1 MPLQSSP
8 PESIESAEWAST
20 SEIEASPPAPPPA
33 SVLKPAVS
41 AFLDHLLKLQLLSA
55 SFSERF
61 LRNSGSRICDIENEE
76 QLGRALVQ
84 AGILTEYQLDRV
96 MVGTT
101 HGLVF
106 GNHRVLNRLG
116 SGSMG
121 VIFLAEHMLMKRQVA
136 VKVVPVDDDC
146 PSFVLERFYAEVRV
160 LADLHHPNI
169 VSAIDAGKLPPAGPG
184 MPALLYLVME
194 LVRGGD
200 LEEYVEQNGQV
211 EISQAC
217 EWIRQAA
224 CGLQEAHDRH
234 LIHRDVKPSNLLLDE
249 QGQVKLVDFGLVR
262 QFCSQLTDHRSLLG
276 TPDFMAPEQ
285 AGDPTTVDGR
295 ADIYGLGASLFWL
308 LTGQMPF
315 KRARSVA
322 EALQI
327 LQCGTPRHLRSIRPD
342 APPQLDA
349 IIHSMLSRDP
359 DQRPS
364 QPLSV
369 MSALLPFAQ
378 SCPLPTR
385 LSTNVGGAVA
395 AATAEIAAAEPTPAV
410 AKVLIVDDEASI
422 RFIARQILEANGFA
436 CADAADGRT
445 AIETFAE
452 FEPDL
457 VMLDIQLPGM
467 NGYDVCAALRRRFPQ
482 RHFKIIVVSGLGDR
496 NDLAEALEKGAD
508 DYISKP
514 LGARELPA
522 RVMHALRLKEAQDQT
537 SFLSQQLQLTNRQL
551 QSSLA
556 ARTSEVRKAHDAML
570 VGMAKMAESG
580 DGETPGHLQR
590 MQRYTRVLANSIE
603 DAPSWEGVIN
613 RVFLDQLERC
623 VPLHDIGKIGLPES
637 LLLKP
642 GRLTPEERTLME
654 THTIIG
660 DRMLEAIR
668 QEYGHSLQFLGIAS
682 AIVRSHHERFDGA
695 GYPDRISGEAI
706 HAAARL
712 TSVAD
717 VYDALR
723 RRRSHKPALSHQET
737 AHLITEQSDGQ
748 FDPVLVEAF
757 KRCAGEFEQ
766 IFRDIPY

>member
-1 MPLQSSP
+1 MPLQSSQESTAWPSTP
-8 PESIESAEWAST
+8 PLSEAAGSAAIGT
-20 SEIEASPPAPPPA
+20 PPTT
-33 SVLKPAVS
+33 LRPAVH
-41 AFLDHLLKLQLLSA
+41 AFLDHLLKLQLLSM

-61 LRNSGSRICDIENEE
+61 LRLSGAQIGDIENEE

-84 AGILTEYQLDRV
+84 AGLLTDYQLDRV

-101 HGLVF
+101 HGLIF

-146 PSFVLERFYAEVRV
+146 PAAILERFYSEVRV

-169 VSAIDAGKLPPAGPG
+169 VSAIDAGRLPPASHG

-200 LEEYVEQNGQV
+200 LEEHVELHGPV
-211 EISQAC
+211 EVPQAC

-249 QGQVKLVDFGLVR
+249 QNQVKLVDFGLVR

-285 AGDPTTVDGR
+285 AGDPSTVDGR

-308 LTGQMPF
+308 LTGQMPY

-322 EALQI
+322 VALQM
-327 LQCGTPRHLRSIRPD
+327 LQCGTPRHLRELRPD
-342 APPQLDA
+342 APAQLDA
-349 IIHSMLSRDP
+349 IIHSMLARDP
-359 DQRPS
+359 DQRPN
-364 QPLSV
+364 QPLAV

-378 SCPLPTR
+378 YCPLPVR
-385 LSTNVGGAVA
+385 LPTKAGLSSSVQNN
-395 AATAEIAAAEPTPAV
+395 EPAAAEEPAPPV
-410 AKVLIVDDEASI
+410 AKILIVDDEVAI
-422 RFIARQILEANGFA
+422 RFIARQILEASGFECTEA
-436 CADAADGRT
+436 TDGRS
-445 AIETFAE
+445 AIEAFAKG
-452 FEPDL
+452 EPDL
-457 VMLDIQLPGM
+457 VLLDIQLPGM
-467 NGYDVCAALRRRFPQ
+467 TGYEVCQALRRRFPQ
-482 RHFKIIVVSGLGDR
+482 RLFKIIIVSGQGDR

-508 DYISKP
+508 DYIVKP

-522 RVMHALRLKEAQDQT
+522 RVLHALRLKEAQDQT
-537 SFLSQQLQLTNRQL
+537 AFLSQQLQLTNRQL

-556 ARTSEVRKAHDAML
+556 ARTCEVRKAHDAML

-590 MQRYTRVLANSIE
+590 LQRYTRVLAEHIQGSS
-603 DAPSWEGVIN
+603 SWDGVIN

-623 VPLHDIGKIGLPES
+623 VPLHDIGKIGLPEHI
-637 LLLKP
+637 LLKP
-642 GRLTPEERTLME
+642 GPLTPDERSLME
-654 THTIIG
+654 THTLIG

-682 AIVRSHHERFDGA
+682 AIVRSHHERFDGT
-695 GYPDRISGEAI
+695 GYPDRLAGEGI

-712 TSVAD
+712 TAMAD

-723 RRRSHKPALSHQET
+723 RRRAHKQALSHADTVVTIVHES
-737 AHLITEQSDGQ
+737 AGQ
-748 FDPVLVEAF
+748 FDPVLVAAF
-757 KRCAGEFEQ
+757 ERCSNDFEQ
-766 IFRDIPY
+766 IFRDIPS

>member
-1 MPLQSSP
+1 
-8 PESIESAEWAST
+8 
-20 SEIEASPPAPPPA
+20 
-33 SVLKPAVS
+33 VH

-55 SFSERF
+55 SFSDRF
-61 LRNSGSRICDIENEE
+61 LRNSACQISDIENEE

-96 MVGTT
+96 LVGTT

-146 PSFVLERFYAEVRV
+146 PSSVLERFYAEVRV

-169 VSAIDAGKLPPAGPG
+169 VTAIDAGKLPPASHG

-200 LEEYVEQNGQV
+200 LEEYVQQNGPV
-211 EISQAC
+211 DVPQAC

-234 LIHRDVKPSNLLLDE
+234 IIHRDVKPSNLLLDE

-285 AGDPTTVDGR
+285 AGDPTSVDGR
-295 ADIYGLGASLFWL
+295 ADIYGLGATLFWL

-322 EALQI
+322 EALQM
-327 LQCGTPRHLRSIRPD
+327 LQCGTPRHLRQLRPD
-342 APPQLDA
+342 APAQLDA
-349 IIHSMLSRDP
+349 IIHSMLARDP
-359 DQRPS
+359 DQRPN

-378 SCPLPTR
+378 HCPVPVR
-385 LSTNVGGAVA
+385 PVSPPGRVAPGA
-395 AATAEIAAAEPTPAV
+395 TSGPAV
-410 AKVLIVDDEASI
+410 QEPPAQLAKILIVDDEVSI
-422 RFIARQILEANGFA
+422 RLLARQILETHGYA
-436 CADAADGRT
+436 CAEAADGR
-445 AIETFAE
+445 AAVEAFGK

-457 VMLDIQLPGM
+457 VLLDIQLPGM
-467 NGYDVCAALRRRFPQ
+467 TGFEVCELLRRRFPQ
-482 RHFKIIVVSGLGDR
+482 RHFKIIIVSGQGDS
-496 NDLAEALEKGAD
+496 NELAEALERGAD
-508 DYISKP
+508 DYIAKP

-522 RVMHALRLKEAQDQT
+522 RVLHALRLKEAQDQT
-537 SFLSQQLQLTNRQL
+537 TFLSQQLQLTNRQL

-590 MQRYTRVLANSIE
+590 MQRYTRVLADSVQ
-603 DAPSWEGVIN
+603 DAPSWDGVVN
-613 RVFLDQLERC
+613 RVFLEQLERC
-623 VPLHDIGKIGLPES
+623 VPLHDIGKIGLPEQI
-637 LLLKP
+637 LLKP
-642 GRLTPEERTLME
+642 GRLTPEERALME
-654 THTIIG
+654 THTVIG

-682 AIVRSHHERFDGA
+682 AIVRSHHERFDGT

-712 TSVAD
+712 TALAD

-723 RRRSHKPALSHQET
+723 RRRAHKPALSHQET
-737 AHLITEQSDGQ
+737 AQVIIEQSEGQ

-757 KRCAGEFEQ
+757 KRGAGEFEQ

>member
-1 MPLQSSP
+1 MPLQSSHP
-8 PESIESAEWAST
+8 NAWPTIVEQDNPEVPTSAAT
-20 SEIEASPPAPPPA
+20 AAPK
-33 SVLKPAVS
+33 LRPAVH
-41 AFLDHLLKLQLLSA
+41 AFLDHLLKLQLLSS
-55 SFSERF
+55 SFSDQL
-61 LRNSGSRICDIENEE
+61 LRQSGAQMSDIENEE

-84 AGILTEYQLDRV
+84 AGLLTEYQLDRV
-96 MVGTT
+96 LVGTT

-116 SGSMG
+116 AGSMG

-146 PSFVLERFYAEVRV
+146 PSSVLERFYSEVRV

-169 VSAIDAGKLPPAGPG
+169 VSAIDAGKLPPASKA

-200 LEEYVEQNGQV
+200 LEEHVELHGPV
-211 EISQAC
+211 EVSQAC

-249 QGQVKLVDFGLVR
+249 QSQVKLVDFGLVR

-285 AGDPTTVDGR
+285 AGDPSTVDGR
-295 ADIYGLGASLFWL
+295 ADIYGLGATLFWL
-308 LTGQMPF
+308 LTGQMPY

-322 EALQI
+322 EALQM
-327 LQCGTPRHLRSIRPD
+327 LQSGTPRHLRELKPD
-342 APPQLDA
+342 APVQLDA
-349 IIHSMLSRDP
+349 IIDSMLARDP
-359 DQRPS
+359 DQRPN
-364 QPLSV
+364 QPLAV

-378 SCPLPTR
+378 YCPSPARLPATR
-385 LSTNVGGAVA
+385 GQTAAGAKKPAVA
-395 AATAEIAAAEPTPAV
+395 ADECEAPV
-410 AKVLIVDDEASI
+410 AKILIVDDEASI
-422 RFIARQILEANGFA
+422 RFMARQILEANGFA
-436 CADAADGRT
+436 CTEAADGRA
-445 AIETFAE
+445 AIEAFARV
-452 FEPDL
+452 EPDL
-457 VMLDIQLPGM
+457 VLLDIQLPGIS
-467 NGYDVCAALRRRFPQ
+467 GYDVCEALRRRYPN
-482 RHFKIIVVSGLGDR
+482 RMFKIIIASGQGDR
-496 NDLAEALEKGAD
+496 NELAEALEKGAD
-508 DYISKP
+508 DYIAKP
-514 LGARELPA
+514 LGIRELPA
-522 RVMHALRLKEAQDQT
+522 RVLHALRLKEAQDQT
-537 SFLSQQLQLTNRQL
+537 GFLSQQLQLTNRQL

-590 MQRYTRVLANSIE
+590 LQLYTVALAKSI
-603 DAPSWEGVIN
+603 DDSPSWDGVVN

-623 VPLHDIGKIGLPES
+623 VPLHDIGKIGLPEHI
-637 LLLKP
+637 LLKP
-642 GRLTPEERTLME
+642 GKLTADERALME
-654 THTIIG
+654 THTLIG

-682 AIVRSHHERFDGA
+682 AIVRSHHERFDGT

-712 TSVAD
+712 TAVAD

-723 RRRSHKPALSHQET
+723 RRRSHKPALSHAETVTVLTQEST
-737 AHLITEQSDGQ
+737 GQ
-748 FDPVLVEAF
+748 FDPALVLAF
-757 KRCAGEFEQ
+757 QRCAGEFER
-766 IFRDIPY
+766 IFRDIPS

>member
-1 MPLQSSP
+1 MSL
-8 PESIESAEWAST
+8 ST
-20 SEIEASPPAPPPA
+20 TEKATNGADWPTQGTTEQTGPGTS
-33 SVLKPAVS
+33 LRPAVH

-61 LRNSGSRICDIENEE
+61 LKQSGSQISDIENEE

-84 AGILTEYQLDRV
+84 AGLLTEYQLDRV
-96 MVGTT
+96 LVGTT

-136 VKVVPVDDDC
+136 VKVVPVDEDC
-146 PSFVLERFYAEVRV
+146 LPSVLERFYAEVRV

-169 VSAIDAGKLPPAGPG
+169 VSAIDAGKLPPATKG

-200 LEEYVEQNGQV
+200 LEEHVELHGPV

-249 QGQVKLVDFGLVR
+249 QHQVKLVDFGLVR

-285 AGDPTTVDGR
+285 AGDPSTVDGR
-295 ADIYGLGASLFWL
+295 ADIYGLGATLFWL
-308 LTGQMPF
+308 LTGQMPY

-322 EALQI
+322 EALQM
-327 LQCGTPRHLRSIRPD
+327 LQSGKPRRLREVRAEIPVE
-342 APPQLDA
+342 LDA
-349 IIHSMLSRDP
+349 IVDSMLARDP

-364 QPLSV
+364 QPLAV

-378 SCPLPTR
+378 YCPLPARIKTGKPQTEA
-385 LSTNVGGAVA
+385 LSSVRDQEALV
-395 AATAEIAAAEPTPAV
+395 EPV
-410 AKVLIVDDEASI
+410 AKVLLVDDEASI
-422 RFIARQILEANGFA
+422 RYIERQILEAHGFA
-436 CADAADGRT
+436 CSEAADGPGALEAFIRD
-445 AIETFAE
+445 
-452 FEPDL
+452 EPDL
-457 VMLDIQLPGM
+457 VLMDIQLPGIT
-467 NGYDVCAALRRRFPQ
+467 GYEVCQSLRHRFPHRQ
-482 RHFKIIVVSGLGDR
+482 FKIIIVSGQGDR
-496 NDLAEALEKGAD
+496 NDLAEALERGAD
-508 DYISKP
+508 DYIVKP

-522 RVMHALRLKEAQDQT
+522 RVLHALRLKEAQDQT
-537 SFLSQQLQLTNRQL
+537 AFLSQQLQLTNRQL

-556 ARTSEVRKAHDAML
+556 ARTSEVRKAHDALL
-570 VGMAKMAESG
+570 VGMAKMAEAG
-580 DGETPGHLQR
+580 DGETPGHLLR
-590 MQRYTRVLANSIE
+590 MQRYTRVLADHVQNS
-603 DAPSWEGVIN
+603 PSWEGVIN
-613 RVFLDQLERC
+613 RVFLEQLERC
-623 VPLHDIGKIGLPES
+623 VPLHDIGKIGLPEQ

-642 GRLTPEERTLME
+642 GKLTSEERSLME
-654 THTIIG
+654 THTLIG

-695 GYPDRISGEAI
+695 GYPDRLSGEAI

-712 TSVAD
+712 TAVAD

-723 RRRSHKPALSHQET
+723 RQRAHKAALSHAET
-737 AHLITEQSDGQ
+737 VRVITKQSSGQ
-748 FDPVLVEAF
+748 FDPDLITAF
-757 KRCAGEFEQ
+757 DRCAAEFEQ
-766 IFRDIPY
+766 IFKDIPY

>member
-1 MPLQSSP
+1 MPLQSSHSNVWP
-8 PESIESAEWAST
+8 TMVEQDDSERSASAAAAET
-20 SEIEASPPAPPPA
+20 K
-33 SVLKPAVS
+33 LRPAVH
-41 AFLDHLLKLQLLSA
+41 AFLDHLLKLQLLTG
-55 SFSERF
+55 SFSDRL
-61 LRNSGSRICDIENEE
+61 LRQSGAQMDDIENEE

-84 AGILTEYQLDRV
+84 AGLLTEYQLDRV
-96 MVGTT
+96 LVGTT

-116 SGSMG
+116 AGSMG

-136 VKVVPVDDDC
+136 VKVVPVDEDC
-146 PSFVLERFYAEVRV
+146 PSSVLERFYSEVRV

-169 VSAIDAGKLPPAGPG
+169 VSAIDAGKLPPASKG

-200 LEEYVEQNGQV
+200 LEEHVELHGPV
-211 EISQAC
+211 EVPQAC

-249 QGQVKLVDFGLVR
+249 QSQVKLVDFGLVR

-285 AGDPTTVDGR
+285 AGDPSTVDGR
-295 ADIYGLGASLFWL
+295 ADIYGLGATLFWL
-308 LTGQMPF
+308 LTGQMPY

-322 EALQI
+322 EALQM
-327 LQCGTPRHLRSIRPD
+327 LQSGTPRRLRELKPD
-342 APPQLDA
+342 APAQLDA
-349 IIHSMLSRDP
+349 IIDSMLARDP
-359 DQRPS
+359 DQRPN
-364 QPLSV
+364 QPLAV

-378 SCPLPTR
+378 YCPLPAR
-385 LSTNVGGAVA
+385 LPAVGAKTAVGAKRAAAVA
-395 AATAEIAAAEPTPAV
+395 AESEAPV
-410 AKVLIVDDEASI
+410 AKILIVDDEVSI
-422 RFIARQILEANGFA
+422 RFMARQILEASGFA
-436 CADAADGRT
+436 CTEAADGRA
-445 AIETFAE
+445 AIEAFAKV
-452 FEPDL
+452 EPDL
-457 VMLDIQLPGM
+457 VLLDIHLPGM
-467 NGYDVCAALRRRFPQ
+467 SGYDVCEALRRKYPHRM
-482 RHFKIIVVSGLGDR
+482 FKIIIASGQGDR
-496 NDLAEALEKGAD
+496 NELAEALERGAD
-508 DYISKP
+508 DYIAKP
-514 LGARELPA
+514 LGVRELPA
-522 RVMHALRLKEAQDQT
+522 RVLHALRLKEAQEQT
-537 SFLSQQLQLTNRQL
+537 GFLSQQLQLTNRQL

-580 DGETPGHLQR
+580 DGETPGHLERLQL
-590 MQRYTRVLANSIE
+590 YTVALAKSI
-603 DAPSWEGVIN
+603 DDSPSWDGVVN

-623 VPLHDIGKIGLPES
+623 VPLHDIGKIGLPEHI
-637 LLLKP
+637 LLKP
-642 GRLTPEERTLME
+642 GKLTADERALME
-654 THTIIG
+654 THTLIG

-712 TSVAD
+712 TAVAD

-723 RRRSHKPALSHQET
+723 RRRSHKAALSHAET
-737 AHLITEQSDGQ
+737 VTVITQQSAGQ
-748 FDPVLVEAF
+748 FDPTLVLAF
-757 KRCAGEFEQ
+757 QRCAGEFER
-766 IFRDIPY
+766 IFREIPS